1 MNSNQMKRS
10 TSDVICCLAILLFL
24 VSLTVQLGEI
34 PEESVTYPKVLLII
48 SYIMTGGLLIYRIA
62 KYKTSEIYET
72 HIRQQWKILVAYFV
86 LVLAYLFLLD
96 KIGYIFDTV
105 LFGIVS
111 LIMLKTKN
119 KVVVVLLPVIL
130 TLVIYYVFSLFL
142 SVILPR
148 GSWISLNL

>member
-10 TSDVICCLAILLFL
+10 TSDIICCLAILLFL

>member
-1 MNSNQMKRS
+1 MKRS

-24 VSLTVQLGEI
+24 VSLTVQLGDI
-34 PEESVTYPKVLLII
+34 PAESATYPTVLII
-48 SYIMTGGLLIYRIA
+48 VSYIMTGGLLVYRIA

-72 HIRQQWKILVAYFV
+72 YIKDQWKILVAYFV

>member
-34 PEESVTYPKVLLII
+34 PEDSVTYPKVLLII
-48 SYIMTGGLLIYRIA
+48 SYIMTGGLLIYRIV
-62 KYKTSEIYET
+62 KYKTSEVYET

>member
-48 SYIMTGGLLIYRIA
+48 SYIMTGGLLIYRIV
-62 KYKTSEIYET
+62 KYKTSEVYET

>member
-72 HIRQQWKILVAYFV
+72 YIKDQWKILVAYFV

>member
-62 KYKTSEIYET
+62 KYKTSEVYET

>member
-1 MNSNQMKRS
+1 MKRS
-10 TSDVICCLAILLFL
+10 TSDIICCLAILLFL

-48 SYIMTGGLLIYRIA
+48 SYIMTGGLLIYRIV
-62 KYKTSEIYET
+62 KYKTSEVYET

>member
-10 TSDVICCLAILLFL
+10 TSDIICCLAILLFL

-48 SYIMTGGLLIYRIA
+48 SYIMTGGLLIYRIV
-62 KYKTSEIYET
+62 KYKTSEVYET

>member
-24 VSLTVQLGEI
+24 VSLTVQLGDI
-34 PEESVTYPKVLLII
+34 PAESATYPTVLII
-48 SYIMTGGLLIYRIA
+48 VSYIMTGGLLVYRIA

-72 HIRQQWKILVAYFV
+72 YIKDQWKILVAYFV

>member
-10 TSDVICCLAILLFL
+10 TSDIICCLAILLFL

-48 SYIMTGGLLIYRIA
+48 SYIMTGGLLVYRIA

-72 HIRQQWKILVAYFV
+72 YIKDQWKILVAYFV